1 MVSWEKNGEKINQSQ
16 HYRIFSNMTV
26 GELEWHSNLE
36 IMGLRR
42 DDNGSY
48 SCFLENKAGTHRVS
62 LSLVVLGTMFLNGYK
77 IF

>member
-16 HYRIFSNMTV
+16 HRIFLSKTG

-36 IMGLRR
+36 IIDLRR

-48 SCFLENKAGTHRVS
+48 SCFLENKAGTHQAS